1 MELTKFEESIDRLGP
16 NVDTW
21 ENQSDRQQ
29 AQALLQSS
37 ESARE
42 LLREAQT
49 VDELLPK
56 ALYVPTPQ
64 GLERRIMD
72 VVVTTKPFARTWQR
86 ICTNWIL
93 KPALA
98 VVPLA
103 LGFLI
108 GFSQTQHS
116 TNIEDEITT
125 VHFED
130 YTNILFIAND

>member
-1 MELTKFEESIDRLGP
+1 MDLTKFEELIDRLGP
-16 NVDTW
+16 NLDTW
-21 ENQSDRQQ
+21 KNKSDRQQ

-37 ESARE
+37 ETARVS
-42 LLREAQT
+42 LREAQK

-56 ALYVPTPQ
+56 AVYAPTPL
-64 GLERRIMD
+64 GLERRIMNA
-72 VVVTTKPFARTWQR
+72 VVAGKPLPRTWQR

-108 GFSQTQHS
+108 GFSQAQHS

-130 YTNILFIAND
+130 YTNILFLAND

>member
-16 NVDTW
+16 NLDTW
-21 ENQSDRQQ
+21 ENESDRQQ

-37 ESARE
+37 ETARK
-42 LLREAQT
+42 LLREAQI
-49 VDELLPK
+49 VDELLPQ

-72 VVVTTKPFARTWQR
+72 VVVASKPLHRTWLR

-103 LGFLI
+103 LGFFI
-108 GFSQTQHS
+108 GFSQAQHS

-130 YTNILFIAND
+130 YTNILFLAND